1 MGGSL
6 VSAAATASATT
17 NILWVRIGTRCYK
30 SRHMDFKE
38 ASKQLI
44 RALRG
49 PRSQSACNRR
59 LGYSSNVTHAWE
71 TGARQPTM
79 TDLFRLAQLR
89 GVDTAATAQALVRR
103 TELDLRSPGPG
114 GVNGT
119 LWLGE
124 LFVGWS
130 VSELARQLECNR
142 NTITRWLRGDTEP
155 RVAQLLQLVQL
166 TTQRSLDFVASM
178 VPLEQVPALQS
189 EYEDLQRQRRLAYD
203 MPWANAVLRVL
214 ELAAYRRLPR
224 HEPGFIASLL
234 GIDLEQ
240 EEAALEALAQ
250 ARQIKSVGGRFRPSR
265 VLSVDTSA
273 DPSANLRLKRHWAQ
287 VGCERLSETA
297 LARGALFSH
306 NVFAVSDEGYRQIHR
321 AHLEY
326 YDRLRSLVAEFAA
339 PTRVVLANVQ
349 LVPLDIGP
357 ARDTKAPE

>member
-1 MGGSL
+1 
-6 VSAAATASATT
+6 
-17 NILWVRIGTRCYK
+17 
-30 SRHMDFKE
+30 MDYLQ

-49 PRSQSACNRR
+49 RRSQNACNRR

-71 TGARQPTM
+71 TGTRQPTM
-79 TDLFRLAQLR
+79 TDLFRLAELR
-89 GVDTAATAQALVRR
+89 GVDTAAAAHALVRQ
-103 TELDLRSPGPG
+103 TELDLRSNQPG
-114 GVNGT
+114 GVNGAT
-119 LWLGE
+119 WLSE
-124 LFVGWS
+124 LVVGWS
-130 VSELARQLECNR
+130 LSELARHLECNR
-142 NTITRWLRGDTEP
+142 NTIARWLRGDTEP
-155 RVAQLLQLVQL
+155 RVAQLLHLVQL

-178 VPLEQVPALQS
+178 VPLEQVPALHS
-189 EYEDLQRQRRLAYD
+189 EYEDLERQRRLAYD

-214 ELAAYRRLPR
+214 ELSVYRQLPQ

-234 GIDLEQ
+234 GIELEQ
-240 EEAALEALAQ
+240 EAAALEALVQ
-250 ARQIKSVGGRFRPSR
+250 ARQIKKVAGRFRPNR
-265 VLSVDTSA
+265 VLSVDTST
-273 DPSANLRLKRHWAQ
+273 DPRANLKLKRHWAQ

-297 LARGALFSH
+297 LSRGALFSH

-357 ARDTKAPE
+357 PRGSSATE